1 MGGKR
6 IIRLSLTNISSFLAM
21 SISSEPIALKSPNLV
36 QYNYHYEA
44 FRIILLD
51 LDDSRYL
58 SDFIV
63 HLWLFWHNSII
74 SMAYSLHQT
83 TQCWIL
89 MVYIKI
95 LLFKFIRGR
104 YLLFSLSSG
113 HPNILSDSQLWVW
126 KTHFLILFKI
136 ELRHKYDI

>member
-51 LDDSRYL
+51 LDNSRYL

-63 HLWLFWHNSII
+63 HL
-74 SMAYSLHQT
+74 
-83 TQCWIL
+83 
-89 MVYIKI
+89 
-95 LLFKFIRGR
+95 
-104 YLLFSLSSG
+104 
-113 HPNILSDSQLWVW
+113 
-126 KTHFLILFKI
+126 
-136 ELRHKYDI
+136 